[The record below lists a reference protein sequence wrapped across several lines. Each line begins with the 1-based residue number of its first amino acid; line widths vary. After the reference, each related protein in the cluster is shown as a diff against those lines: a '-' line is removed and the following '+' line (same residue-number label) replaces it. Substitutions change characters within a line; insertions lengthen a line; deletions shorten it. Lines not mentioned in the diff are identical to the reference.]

1 MRLRLFDYISFAVAV
16 VVIVAFSLHA
26 YRGGEQGAQVRV
38 QSEAGVF
45 LYPLEGRRSLSVAG
59 PLGET
64 EILISSGGVEVLD
77 SPCRDK
83 ICIAAGKATMS
94 GEWIACLPNR
104 VFIRVEGVEDTPVD
118 AQTF

>member
-1 MRLRLFDYISFAVAV
+1 MRLRLFDYISFAVAIA
-16 VVIVAFSLHA
+16 VIVVFAVHA

-38 QSEAGVF
+38 QSESAVF
-45 LYPLEGRRSLSVAG
+45 LYPLEETRTLAVDG
-59 PLGET
+59 PLGHT
-64 EILISSGGVEVLD
+64 EILITSAGVEVLE

-104 VFIRVEGVEDTPVD
+104 VFLRVEGTEDTPVD